1 MPINYK
7 HTLHN
12 KNNMDKTFNY
22 FESKKFNVNCITKN
36 IWEISKNDIKFTIYA
51 PFLVIDQDSV
61 ISKEIS
67 ESKSNTNS
75 YLKSKNYPHTNQLF
89 LSSINDLDYSID
101 HIGFPC
107 AIKPTQE
114 NNGRGVY
121 CNINSREELLFFI
134 TQSSQ
139 YYSNGLILEKHVEGN
154 DYRITII
161 NNEFLF
167 AVQRKPPTLIG
178 DGENTITQLLDEQ
191 NKKLLNIKKKINVQ
205 ELISIDDEF
214 EYILK
219 TKNLTT
225 QSILSKNETLILKSI
240 SNMSVGGERIFIPK
254 ENINK
259 SVIEMCE
266 SLTKNLNLF
275 SLGIDYITEDITK
288 DPVISKDAIIEINY
302 NPQVSD
308 QYYFKSLDRMIERYE
323 CK

>member
-1 MPINYK
+1 
-7 HTLHN
+7 
-12 KNNMDKTFNY
+12 MDKIFNY
-22 FESKKFNVNCITKN
+22 FVSKKFNVNRITKN
-36 IWEISKNDIKFTIYA
+36 IWEISKDDISFMTYV
-51 PFLVIDQDSV
+51 PYLVTDQDS
-61 ISKEIS
+61 ILSKEIS

-89 LSSINDLDYSID
+89 LSNINELDYSID

-107 AIKPTQE
+107 AIKPKGE

-121 CNINSREELLFFI
+121 CNIKSREELMFFI
-134 TQSSQ
+134 KQSSQ
-139 YYSNGLILEKHVEGN
+139 YYSNGLILEKHVSGN

-167 AVQRKPPTLIG
+167 AVQRKPPIIIG
-178 DGENTITQLLDEQ
+178 DGEKTIMQLLNEQ
-191 NKKLLNIKKKINVQ
+191 NKKLLEIKKKIIVQ
-205 ELISIDDEF
+205 ELISIDGEF

-225 QSILSKNETLILKSI
+225 QSILSKNETLIVKSI
-240 SNMSVGGERIFIPK
+240 SNLSVGGERIFVPK

-259 SVIEMCE
+259 SVIQMCE
-266 SLTKNLNLF
+266 SLAKKLNLF

-288 DPVISKDAIIEINY
+288 EPVISKDAIIEINY

-308 QYYFKSLDRMIERYE
+308 RYFFKSLDRMVEKYE
-323 CK
+323 CNRLWGIWRHI